1 MFKMFL
7 GCLVF
12 LLIFLIIA
20 MVYATLALDDG
31 TGTDKSDLDH
41 KTEKEKEKTFDI
53 GDRDTFHNTSEVN
66 IYI

>member
-1 MFKMFL
+1 
-7 GCLVF
+7 
-12 LLIFLIIA
+12 

-31 TGTDKSDLDH
+31 TGTDKADLDY
-41 KTEKEKEKTFDI
+41 KTEKEMEDTFDI

>member
-1 MFKMFL
+1 
-7 GCLVF
+7 
-12 LLIFLIIA
+12 

-31 TGTDKSDLDH
+31 TGTHKADLDH

-53 GDRDTFHNTSEVN
+53 GDRDTLHNTSEVN